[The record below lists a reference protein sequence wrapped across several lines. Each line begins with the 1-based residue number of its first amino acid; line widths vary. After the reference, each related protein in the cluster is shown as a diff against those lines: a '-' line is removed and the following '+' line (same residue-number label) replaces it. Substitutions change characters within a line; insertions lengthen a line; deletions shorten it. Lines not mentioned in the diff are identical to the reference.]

1 MDDGCFGCFA
11 LLCFAMFCYV
21 CFASLCYALP
31 LTVDWMWC
39 VEDGWYSSIRSS
51 CAIVA
56 YHKGSSHRDLSLRSV
71 DPLGRGS
78 RSVARPRTVLYSSS
92 CAGSFESARSDLTTA
107 TTNLVVGGDETIKRQ
122 EARSSTGPFPF
133 PFSPL
138 PKPKPRPQTRAG
150 VRVAM
155 NHEPSFLFLWLLRR
169 PDSQPDLHGPSA
181 LALHQGRRG
190 IADRLSGALQAP
202 VEVWSS

>member
-1 MDDGCFGCFA
+1 
-11 LLCFAMFCYV
+11 
-21 CFASLCYALP
+21 
-31 LTVDWMWC
+31 
-39 VEDGWYSSIRSS
+39 
-51 CAIVA
+51 VA

-71 DPLGRGS
+71 EPLGRGS
-78 RSVARPRTVLYSSS
+78 RSVAGPRTVLYSSS
-92 CAGSFESARSDLTTA
+92 CADSFESARSDLTTA
-107 TTNLVVGGDETIKRQ
+107 VRLQYHYQRSRWRRRDHQKAGGEILN
-122 EARSSTGPFPF
+122 GPFPLSL
-133 PFSPL
+133 SPL

-181 LALHQGRRG
+181 LAQHQGRRG
-190 IADRLSGALQAP
+190 IADSLSGACRAP